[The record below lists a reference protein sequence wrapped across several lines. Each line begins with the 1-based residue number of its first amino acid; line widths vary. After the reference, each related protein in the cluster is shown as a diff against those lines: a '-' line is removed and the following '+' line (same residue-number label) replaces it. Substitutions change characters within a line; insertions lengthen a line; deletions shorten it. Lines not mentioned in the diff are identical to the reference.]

1 MKLVP
6 EVINKFFISSL
17 IALIATGLRM
27 VGPNLISNGIDD
39 GVLKS
44 DYNYVLQQSLFYFI
58 TLVLLYFVTS
68 QALLSIGMVG
78 ETYVRRVREKLFRH
92 MSSLDINYFEKNKT
106 GVLVARLT
114 SDMQS
119 LNEFAREGASS
130 VITALLTIFGAVVA
144 VFLVDVQLSILAFV
158 IMPILA
164 IATKIFRNYADTTYW
179 EVREWIGQV
188 LSSLQEG
195 ISGVRVIQAY
205 TDEDTQIKRFKNV
218 NKEHFKANMRSARNI
233 AVYFPFLEFTR
244 VSSIA
249 TVLWFGSQR
258 ISEGTLSVGELVALL
273 FYLNYFFDPLIQ
285 LSFNYDTLR
294 SAGSSMK
301 KVFSILDEK
310 PNLSKKGEEFPDNDL
325 EKTVEFDNVS
335 FSYGRE
341 NVLHGVS
348 FSINKGDKIAIV
360 GETGAGKSTIAKLIL
375 RFYLPTNGSMKYFGV
390 DSNDVDEDWVR
401 QNVAFVP
408 QESFLFRG
416 TIRENLMY
424 SKPDFESLEEELSS
438 IGVLD
443 WFDRYENK
451 LDQEV
456 GERGGNIS
464 AGERQFVALLRAVL
478 AKRKIIVFDEA
489 TANLDIESESSI
501 LDATEKLLAFQT
513 SIVIAHR
520 LETVL
525 NAEKL
530 DLSNAKNAAAMSKGT
545 LSIPLGEYDR
555 AMSTLNTLPNN
566 GWAMWRRGILK
577 VMSGDLAGA
586 KSEMTSLRKLLAEL
600 NIDEN
605 GGLDYVH
612 AIIAAREGDAGSITS
627 HLSEAFS
634 KSDGAEF
641 KDRVVNDVE
650 FLNYSDA
657 IKAAMN

>member
-6 EVINKFFISSL
+6 EVRNKFIISSL
-17 IALIATGLRM
+17 IALFATAIRM
-27 VGPNLISNGIDD
+27 VGPYLIRNGIDG
-39 GVLKS
+39 GVIES
-44 DYNYVLQQSLFYFI
+44 DYGYVLEQSLYYFL

-68 QALLSIGMVG
+68 QALLYIGMVG
-78 ETYVRRVREKLFRH
+78 ETYVKRVREKLFRH

-119 LNEFAREGASS
+119 LTEFAKEGASS
-130 VITALLTIFGAVVA
+130 VLTALLTIFGAVIA
-144 VFLVDVQLSILAFV
+144 VFIVDVQLSILAFV
-158 IMPILA
+158 VMPILA

-205 TDEDTQIKRFKNV
+205 TNEDTQIKRFKKV

-301 KVFSILDEK
+301 KVFSILDEQ
-310 PNLSKKGEEFPDNDL
+310 PNLSKKGEKFPDTSPENA
-325 EKTVEFDNVS
+325 VEFDNVK

-341 NVLHGVS
+341 NVLHEVS
-348 FSINKGDKIAIV
+348 FSITKGEKIAIV

-375 RFYLPTNGSMKYFGV
+375 RFYLPTGGAMKYFGI
-390 DSNDVDEDWVR
+390 DSKEVDEEWVR
-401 QNVAFVP
+401 NNVAFVP

-416 TIRENLMY
+416 TIRENLNY
-424 SKPDFESLEEELSS
+424 SQPDVTSLEEELGS

-443 WFDRYENK
+443 WFDRYEKK

-525 NAEKL
+525 NAEK
-530 DLSNAKNAAAMSKGT
+530 
-545 LSIPLGEYDR
+545 I
-555 AMSTLNTLPNN
+555 
-566 GWAMWRRGILK
+566 I
-577 VMSGDLAGA
+577 VM
-586 KSEMTSLRKLLAEL
+586 
-600 NIDEN
+600 EN
-605 GGLDYVH
+605 GNLTGFD
-612 AIIAAREGDAGSITS
+612 S
-627 HLSEAFS
+627 HENLLKDNQTYKDLFS
-634 KSDGAEF
+634 AWNL
-641 KDRVVNDVE
+641 VNE
-650 FLNYSDA
+650 S
-657 IKAAMN
+657 

>member
-44 DYNYVLQQSLFYFI
+44 DYNYVIQQSLFYFI

-188 LSSLQEG
+188 LSSHQEG

-205 TDEDTQIKRFKNV
+205 TDEDTQIKRFKKV
-218 NKEHFKANMRSARNI
+218 NKEHFNANMRSARNI

-401 QNVAFVP
+401 ENVAFVP

-525 NAEKL
+525 NAEKI
-530 DLSNAKNAAAMSKGT
+530 M
-545 LSIPLGEYDR
+545 
-555 AMSTLNTLPNN
+555 
-566 GWAMWRRGILK
+566 
-577 VMSGDLAGA
+577 VM
-586 KSEMTSLRKLLAEL
+586 
-600 NIDEN
+600 EN
-605 GGLDYVH
+605 GNLIGFD
-612 AIIAAREGDAGSITS
+612 S
-627 HLSEAFS
+627 HNNLLKNNQTYKDLFS
-634 KSDGAEF
+634 AWNL
-641 KDRVVNDVE
+641 VND
-650 FLNYSDA
+650 L
-657 IKAAMN
+657 

>member
-1 MKLVP
+1 MKDKTFSRSIKLVP

-301 KVFSILDEK
+301 KVFSILDEQ

-401 QNVAFVP
+401 ENVAFVP

-525 NAEKL
+525 NAEKIMVMEHGNL
-530 DLSNAKNAAAMSKGT
+530 IGFDSHNNLLKNNQTYKDL
-545 LSIPLGEYDR
+545 
-555 AMSTLNTLPNN
+555 
-566 GWAMWRRGILK
+566 
-577 VMSGDLAGA
+577 
-586 KSEMTSLRKLLAEL
+586 
-600 NIDEN
+600 
-605 GGLDYVH
+605 
-612 AIIAAREGDAGSITS
+612 
-627 HLSEAFS
+627 FS
-634 KSDGAEF
+634 AWNL
-641 KDRVVNDVE
+641 VND
-650 FLNYSDA
+650 L
-657 IKAAMN
+657 